1 MGYNRAVT
9 TIARHTISDEV
20 GRVAASYP
28 IRRAY
33 LFGSCARGETDESS
47 NADVCIEPERGFT
60 LFMLAGFG
68 DELERALRRRVDVVC
83 GEDSLYPHVRRRY
96 EDEKVLLY
104 ERR

>member
-1 MGYNRAVT
+1 MT

-33 LFGSCARGETDESS
+33 LFGSCARDEDDESS
-47 NADVCIEPERGFT
+47 DVDVCIEPERGFT

-68 DELERALRRRVDVVC
+68 EELERALRRRVDVVC
-83 GEDSLYPHVRRRY
+83 GEDSFYPHVRKRY
-96 EDEKVLLY
+96 ADERVLLY
-104 ERR
+104 EKR